1 MIKELLD
8 KLDAVNDHTKSVIDW
23 TSVGVAF
30 GSLLQILPSIAAALS
45 ILWTIIRIYETKTV
59 QNWLKKW
66 SKKNA

>member
-8 KLDAVNDHTKSVIDW
+8 KLDAVNEHTKSIIDW
-23 TSVGVAF
+23 TSIGVAF

-59 QNWLKKW
+59 QNFIKKW
-66 SKKNA
+66 KK

>member
-8 KLDAVNDHTKSVIDW
+8 KLDAVNEHTKSVIDW
-23 TSVGVAF
+23 TSIGVAF

-59 QNWLKKW
+59 QGWIKKW
-66 SKKNA
+66 GKKNA

>member
-8 KLDAVNDHTKSVIDW
+8 KLDSVNEHTKSVIDW

-45 ILWTIIRIYETKTV
+45 ILWTVIRIYETKTV
-59 QNWLKKW
+59 QNWIKKW
-66 SKKNA
+66 GKKNA